1 MILSEIGFKGQAK
14 LKNTKVLVIGAG
26 GIGSSVLMYLSSM
39 GIGVIG
45 IVDSD
50 NVDTSNLHRQVIHAT
65 KDQNKPKINSA
76 KRFILNLNPLVKVI
90 TFRENINHKNALR
103 IMKNYDYVLDGC
115 DNAKTRYLVNDACV
129 KLNKTLVSGASVSWE
144 GQVTIY
150 NHLNG
155 PCY

>member
-50 NVDTSNLHRQVIHAT
+50 NVDNSNLHRQVIHAT

-76 KRFILNLNPLVKVI
+76 KRFI
-90 TFRENINHKNALR
+90 
-103 IMKNYDYVLDGC
+103 
-115 DNAKTRYLVNDACV
+115 
-129 KLNKTLVSGASVSWE
+129 
-144 GQVTIY
+144 
-150 NHLNG
+150 
-155 PCY
+155 